1 MRNICARKRKRVFRN
16 EHKTRGLQTGIQQTV
31 IVNSGVVAV
40 ARAKNG
46 VRDELVSELTLS

>member
-31 IVNSGVVAV
+31 IVNSGVA